1 MESRPDLKLQR
12 ILDNVRHH
20 FDFLSRRGFRI
31 VSVIFADPD
40 YENWQIIMLADDCL
54 IKIYSYMGKVSVA
67 LSTRQLYNE
76 VGLFELTDL
85 IYLITGDESLS
96 ESSEESP
103 INETQRFEEIAGLLE
118 KYLDEVLREIGE
130 IPILP
135 PSDNPSKTSLNE
147 PGQLSEDNCPGSL
160 F

>member
-1 MESRPDLKLQR
+1 MERRPDLKLQR

-40 YENWQIIMLADDCL
+40 YENWQIIMLADDCF
-54 IKIYSYMGKVSVA
+54 IKIYSYMGKVNVA

-76 VGLFELTDL
+76 VGLFELADL
-85 IYLITGDESLS
+85 IYLIKGDESLS
-96 ESSEESP
+96 EPSEESP
-103 INETQRFEEIAGLLE
+103 ISETQRFQEIACLLE
-118 KYLDEVLREIGE
+118 KYMDEVLREIRK
-130 IPILP
+130 IPSLP
-135 PSDNPSKTSLNE
+135 PADNPSTTSLNE

>member
-1 MESRPDLKLQR
+1 MESRPDLKFQE
-12 ILDNVRHH
+12 ILENIRHY
-20 FDFLSRRGFRI
+20 FDFLFRRGFRI
-31 VSVIFADPD
+31 VSVIFADQD
-40 YENWQIIMLADDCL
+40 YENWHVTMIADDCF
-54 IKIYSYMGKVSVA
+54 IKIYSYIGKMNIA

-85 IYLITGDESLS
+85 INLIYGDEHLS
-96 ESSEESP
+96 DLPGEFP
-103 INETQRFEEIAGLLE
+103 MNETQRFQKFACLLE
-118 KYLDEVLREIGE
+118 KYIDEVLRELEE

-135 PSDNPSKTSLNE
+135 PADNPSTTSLNE